1 MKRFQGSPE
10 WSVEGIGSLSSPAWP
25 LKMSPSPIPST
36 SKDLGGGVRLFRQ
49 PLLSRTD
56 PPPRPCDLTPCYP
69 PCPRL

>member
-36 SKDLGGGVRLFRQ
+36 SKDLGGRG
-49 PLLSRTD
+49 
-56 PPPRPCDLTPCYP
+56 
-69 PCPRL
+69 